1 MSMAK
6 GKNVVRIW
14 LVGIAGLLVG
24 AGAVAAFTLPGMG
37 KFEKVKASS
46 GVVTIPL
53 AKVSDG
59 KAHFFKVAE
68 GGREIAFF
76 VAKASDGTVKTA
88 FDACDVCYR
97 EKKGYTQDGGFML
110 CKQCNKKFD
119 TSRIGPHST
128 GGCNPSYLPSTQT
141 GGNLLINVSDLRTGT
156 RFF

>member
-1 MSMAK
+1 MAK

-14 LVGIAGLLVG
+14 LVGIVGLLVG
-24 AGAVAAFTLPGMG
+24 AGAVAAFSLPGMG
-37 KFEKVKASS
+37 KFEKVKVSA

-59 KAHFFKVAE
+59 KAHFYKVVD
-68 GGREIAFF
+68 GGSEIAFF
-76 VAKASDGTVKTA
+76 VTKASDGSIKTA

-97 EKKGYTQDGGFML
+97 EKKGYVQDGGFML

-119 TSRIGPHST
+119 INRIGPHSV
-128 GGCNPSYLPSTQT
+128 GGCNPSYLPSVQK
-141 GGNLLINVSDLRTGT
+141 GDNLVISLSDLKTGA